1 MAKDQDDRVEEEN
14 RANGGQVNGATAGR
28 NSQGPG
34 EESEAGG
41 AVPAAASSPS
51 PLICTATGDVA
62 ARAHSKE
69 REEGGS
75 GKEHSAT
82 PSLAPHSEER
92 EEEGAGKEH
101 SATPS
106 LAPDTSPC
114 VCADAGTP
122 LYVAAEAVACEK
134 LAAASRL
141 LGVPNAGQEGGATTA
156 NLQPPSPSE
165 VGALR

>member
-62 ARAHSKE
+62 ARAHSEE

-101 SATPS
+101 SEIGRAH
-106 LAPDTSPC
+106 
-114 VCADAGTP
+114 V
-122 LYVAAEAVACEK
+122 
-134 LAAASRL
+134 
-141 LGVPNAGQEGGATTA
+141 
-156 NLQPPSPSE
+156 
-165 VGALR
+165 

>member
-1 MAKDQDDRVEEEN
+1 MRWLE
-14 RANGGQVNGATAGR
+14 
-28 NSQGPG
+28 P
-34 EESEAGG
+34 
-41 AVPAAASSPS
+41 
-51 PLICTATGDVA
+51 VA
-62 ARAHSKE
+62 ATRE
-69 REEGGS
+69 RCVGTCVGLSARLEEGGKRAAEP
-75 GKEHSAT
+75 GGR
-82 PSLAPHSEER
+82 APHSEER
-92 EEEGAGKEH
+92 EEEGAGKEQ

-165 VGALR
+165 VGLHSDECKRLSVDDKTIDTL